1 MKNIRQF
8 VIGGVISI
16 VICVAFFTWSTGD
29 MTRHTGESVRLVGE
43 IYLNEINNQ
52 VNRHFTSI
60 ISLRLKQL
68 EVILNRTL
76 PEAANGLDAD
86 IRLRMNE
93 HAVLRDF
100 SYLAIYAMDGYAEVI
115 HGEPVSIINE
125 EAFFRSL
132 NKGDRKASTGVTASG
147 EKLLLL
153 GISVGYPQS
162 EGYPMP
168 EGRRCTALV
177 AGIPLAGLN
186 ESLALD
192 EMENYLSFSHIIRK
206 DGSFVLSNEGLADG
220 NYYNRLMEECL
231 FDDMSPAEMVAA
243 MRENLMR
250 EEPHTMFLTMRDG
263 GERRHVYCSKMPFS
277 EWYLVTVMP
286 HGLLDTVIAELGERR
301 LLTSLLG
308 GVLILLPVL
317 VMVFLYGRTAR
328 RQVLE
333 LQQAKHEADKAN
345 RAKSEFLSNMS
356 HDIRTPMNAIV
367 GMTAIA
373 ASNFENSALV
383 RDCLR
388 KITLSSKHLLGLIN
402 DVLDMSKIESGKFS
416 LNIDSVSLREVM
428 EGLVSIVQPQVRAKK
443 LRFDIRIHDILSER
457 VYSDSV
463 RLNQVLLNLLS
474 NALKFTPLGGSVAVS
489 LYQEP
494 SPLGDGYVRTH
505 IHVKDTGIG
514 MTEEFQKRIY
524 NSFSRES
531 STRVHKIEGT
541 GLGMSITKY
550 IVDEMK
556 GNIELHSKPDRG
568 TEFHITLDME
578 RVDTQE
584 EDMVLPDWNIL
595 VVDDDEELCRSAA
608 SSLMELGIQAEWAQD
623 GQSAVYMSVRRH
635 EQHQDYHMVL
645 LDWEMPGMNGLET
658 ARELRRH
665 LGDAVPILLI
675 SAYDWSEVEGE
686 ARAADITGFI
696 SKPLFKSTLFHE
708 LKRFVEEDAKSGSI
722 REERTMPDW
731 KGKRILLTEDNELNW
746 EVASTLLQEYGFD
759 LDWAENGQECVDRFK
774 ESAPGYYDVVLM
786 DIRMPVMNGY
796 EAAGIIR
803 GMDRPDADIP
813 IIAMT
818 ADAFSEDIQ
827 KCLASGMNAHIAKPL
842 DMKEVLRVLEKYLR

>member
-29 MTRHTGESVRLVGE
+29 MARHTEESVRMVGE
-43 IYLNEINNQ
+43 IYLKEINNQ
-52 VNRHFTSI
+52 VNLHFTSI
-60 ISLRLKQL
+60 IFLRLKQL
-68 EVILNRTL
+68 EVILKRTL

-100 SYLAIYAMDGYAEVI
+100 SYLAIYATDEYAEVI

-125 EAFFRSL
+125 KAFFRSL
-132 NKGDRKASTGVTASG
+132 NNGERKVSTGVTASG
-147 EKLLLL
+147 EKLLLF

-162 EGYPMP
+162 EGYPLP

-177 AGIPLAGLN
+177 AGIPLVRLN

-192 EMENYLSFSHIIRK
+192 EMKNFLSFSHIIRK
-206 DGSFVLSNEGLADG
+206 DGSFVLNNARLEDA
-220 NYYNRLMEECL
+220 NYYNRLMEGCL
-231 FDDMSPAEMVAA
+231 FDAMSPAEMVAA
-243 MRENLMR
+243 MREKLMR
-250 EEPHTMFLTMRDG
+250 EEPHSMVLTMRDG

-286 HGLLDTVIAELGERR
+286 HGLLDTVIAELGDRR

-308 GVLILLPVL
+308 CTLILLPVL
-317 VMVFLYGRTAR
+317 AMVFLYGRTAR

-373 ASNFENSALV
+373 ASNLENSALV

-428 EGLVSIVQPQVRAKK
+428 ECLVSIVQPKVRANK

-474 NALKFTPLGGSVAVS
+474 NALKFTPPGASIALI

-524 NSFSRES
+524 DSFSREP
-531 STRVHKIEGT
+531 STRVHRIEGT

-550 IVDEMK
+550 IVDAMK
-556 GNIELHSKPDRG
+556 GNIELHSKLNRG

-578 RVDTQE
+578 RVDTRE

-675 SAYDWSEVEGE
+675 SSYDWSEVEDE
-686 ARAADITGFI
+686 ARAAGITGSI

-708 LKRFVEEDAKSGSI
+708 LKRFVEKDAKSDI
-722 REERTMPDW
+722 QEERTMPDW

-796 EAAGIIR
+796 EAAEIIR

-842 DMKEVLRVLEKYLR
+842 DIKEVLRVLEKYLR

>member
-43 IYLNEINNQ
+43 IYLSEINNQ

-68 EVILNRTL
+68 EVLLNRTL

-186 ESLALD
+186 EALALD

-301 LLTSLLG
+301 LLISLLG
-308 GVLILLPVL
+308 CVLILLPVL

-595 VVDDDEELCRSAA
+595 VVDDDEELGRSAA

-686 ARAADITGFI
+686 ARAAGITGFI

-722 REERTMPDW
+722 QEERTMPDW

-803 GMDRPDADIP
+803 GLDRPDADIP